1 MYDPKSKNGFS
12 VNGETLP
19 TSAIHPL
26 LPLESQVQVSRW
38 TGTSSPCNLGGTQQ
52 AFWTADER
60 LCVAAVDSGRLVITD
75 LLNGSTC
82 CLDYPENSRIVGGH
96 FAAQEFILQ
105 NKDSYFLARTTGLTP
120 FWWRLQSGLL
130 PTVLERAGQ
139 TRVYARYYTPTR
151 TKPAAPAEPDFALIS
166 IKNDN
171 KGSGEVSVDD
181 TGFWMF
187 WSADGAGGRATES
200 GWTHSSACGHF
211 LIGDIELFGEVSVI
225 GVLERPQLR
234 QTVSGFNSPLKLDLT
249 FDGLRKD
256 ATEVFGQVD
265 GKIICA
271 NQAAGCWYS
280 LTAVDVNKE

>member
-12 VNGETLP
+12 VNGEALP

-38 TGTSSPCNLGGTQQ
+38 TGTSSPCNLDGAQQ

-60 LCVAAVDSGRLVITD
+60 LCVAAVESGRLVITD

-96 FAAQEFILQ
+96 FVAQEFILQ

-120 FWWRLQSGLL
+120 FWWRLQSELL

-151 TKPAAPAEPDFALIS
+151 TRPAAPAEPDFALIS
-166 IKNDN
+166 IKHGD
-171 KGSGEVSVDD
+171 
-181 TGFWMF
+181 
-187 WSADGAGGRATES
+187 ATIDE
-200 GWTHSSACGHF
+200 
-211 LIGDIELFGEVSVI
+211 
-225 GVLERPQLR
+225 P
-234 QTVSGFNSPLKLDLT
+234 
-249 FDGLRKD
+249 GLRVPHPHLHERAFALLPLAEIAPEAEIPGIGMVGKL
-256 ATEVFGQVD
+256 AAGMAVD
-265 GKIICA
+265 GIEA
-271 NQAAGCWYS
+271 
-280 LTAVDVNKE
+280 LP

>member
-12 VNGETLP
+12 VNGEALP

-38 TGTSSPCNLGGTQQ
+38 TGTSSPCNLGGEQQ

-60 LCVAAVDSGRLVITD
+60 LCVAAVESDRLVITD

-96 FAAQEFILQ
+96 FVAQEFILQ

-139 TRVYARYYTPTR
+139 TRVYVRYYTPTR
-151 TKPAAPAEPDFALIS
+151 TRPAAPAEPDFALIS
-166 IKNDN
+166 IKHGD
-171 KGSGEVSVDD
+171 KDTAEMPIDD
-181 TGFWMF
+181 TGLWMF

-200 GWTHSSACGHF
+200 GWMHSSVCGYF

-234 QTVSGFNSPLKLDLT
+234 QTVSVFNSPLKLDLT

-271 NQAAGCWYS
+271 NRAAGRWYS

>member
-1 MYDPKSKNGFS
+1 MYDPKSKNSFS
-12 VNGETLP
+12 VNDKVLP

-38 TGTSSPCNLGGTQQ
+38 TGTSSPCNLGGEQQ

-60 LCVAAVDSGRLVITD
+60 LCVAAVESDRLVITD

-96 FAAQEFILQ
+96 FVAQEFILQ

-139 TRVYARYYTPTR
+139 TRVYVRYYTPTR
-151 TKPAAPAEPDFALIS
+151 TRPAAPAEPDFALIS
-166 IKNDN
+166 IKHGD
-171 KGSGEVSVDD
+171 KDTAEMPIDD
-181 TGFWMF
+181 TGLWMF

-200 GWTHSSACGHF
+200 GWMHSSACGHF

-234 QTVSGFNSPLKLDLT
+234 QTVSVFNSPLKLDLT

>member
-12 VNGETLP
+12 VNGEALP

-38 TGTSSPCNLGGTQQ
+38 TGTSSPCNLGGEQQ

-60 LCVAAVDSGRLVITD
+60 LCVAAVESDRLVITD

-96 FAAQEFILQ
+96 FVAQEFILQ

-139 TRVYARYYTPTR
+139 TRVYVRYYTPTR
-151 TKPAAPAEPDFALIS
+151 TRPAAPAEPDFALIS
-166 IKNDN
+166 IKHGD
-171 KGSGEVSVDD
+171 KDTAEMPIDD
-181 TGFWMF
+181 TGLWMF

-200 GWTHSSACGHF
+200 GWMHSSACGHF

-234 QTVSGFNSPLKLDLT
+234 QTVSVFNSPLKLDLT

-271 NQAAGCWYS
+271 NRAAGRWYS

>member
-12 VNGETLP
+12 VNGEALP

-26 LPLESQVQVSRW
+26 LPLESKVQISRW
-38 TGTSSPCNLGGTQQ
+38 LGTSSPCELGETQ
-52 AFWTADER
+52 AFWTSDER
-60 LCVAAVDSGRLVITD
+60 LCVAAVDAGRLVITD

-82 CLDYPENSRIVGGH
+82 YLDYPENSRIVGGH

-105 NKDSYFLARTTGLTP
+105 NNDSYFLARPTGLTP
-120 FWWRLQSGLL
+120 FWWRLQSELL

-151 TKPAAPAEPDFALIS
+151 TRPVAPATPDFALIS
-166 IKNDN
+166 IKHGD
-171 KGSGEVSVDD
+171 KDSVGMPIEDA
-181 TGFWMF
+181 GFWMF
-187 WSADGAGGRATES
+187 WSSNGAGGRAAES
-200 GWTHSSACGHF
+200 GWMHSSTCGHF

-234 QTVSGFNSPLKLDLT
+234 QTVSGFNSQLKVDLA
-249 FDGLRKD
+249 FDGLHKD
-256 ATEVFGQVD
+256 TTEVFGQVD

-271 NQAAGCWYS
+271 NRYGDRWYS